1 MLPEPELEL
10 ELGLSPESQA
20 QEQAAI
26 IRPPRAQTS
35 RRLEEFIVQLSSVR

>member
-1 MLPEPELEL
+1 LAYTQAAGSSVLPEPELELEL

-26 IRPPRAQTS
+26 IN
-35 RRLEEFIVQLSSVR
+35 QLTA